1 MLARPAR
8 STLFP
13 YTTLFRS
20 GEVLDVRV
28 WTEDLAVHDAEVL
41 ATYAD
46 GPVPGGAAITRAAR
60 GSGHAWY
67 LASDLS
73 IDGLSGVFAEVY
85 TRAGITDSDL
95 PADVELVERTA
106 EDGTRHLFA
115 INHTAEEHTLT
126 LEGRTLHVAA
136 GAVATTTVPAQAAV
150 TTS

>member
-1 MLARPAR
+1 MRASCFYGTCPSGA
-8 STLFP
+8 SITLD
-13 YTTLFRS
+13 T
-20 GEVLDVRV
+20 
-28 WTEDLAVHDAEVL
+28 
-41 ATYAD
+41 
-46 GPVPGGAAITRAAR
+46 R

-136 GAVATTTVPAQAAV
+136 GAVATTTVPAQDRKSTRLNSSHVAISYAV
-150 TTS
+150 FCLK